1 MHTEMDGLV
10 LGLRFDG
17 RGGHETRL
25 CGVAT
30 FNAWIALLE
39 SVCWRVNRY
48 LRNNWAEIVRRRL
61 ESKSSFHRPWT
72 WLLETIALNYIMYIV
87 FAVLLDHRPKI
98 SEQFVSL
105 RLVSFLLFF
114 FFAAHHTWSHHPWQ
128 SLMLLILLVPYSL
141 RFSGPQGRFGSD
153 FLSSSGIMLVPG
165 ALQNLVVTS
174 GKPMASSKVCFQ
186 LGQKQFCKLMS
197 FSQVA
202 VSRRLMKFFF
212 ID

>member
-1 MHTEMDGLV
+1 MNCSPWICV
-10 LGLRFDG
+10 LASQQIFEKQLSWDCSTQ
-17 RGGHETRL
+17 TREQVL
-25 CGVAT
+25 IPPT
-30 FNAWIALLE
+30 
-39 SVCWRVNRY
+39 VNLTTRD
-48 LRNNWAEIVRRRL
+48 
-61 ESKSSFHRPWT
+61 HCRPLT
-72 WLLETIALNYIMYIV
+72 TSWLYIV